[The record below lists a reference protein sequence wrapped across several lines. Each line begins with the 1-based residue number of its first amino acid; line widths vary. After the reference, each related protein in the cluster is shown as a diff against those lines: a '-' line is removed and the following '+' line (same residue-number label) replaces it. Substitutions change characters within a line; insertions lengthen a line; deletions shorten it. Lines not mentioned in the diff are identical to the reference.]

1 MASTNPE
8 RPGAPARERGETPQ
22 RARGARP
29 AADRPDV
36 VPSQA
41 PAQMQEQA
49 EADEPAARHPASREE
64 RIRLAAYQRFLRR
77 AEDGEP
83 GDETSDWLQA
93 EADITHEDL
102 ARDDDAGSRPGA

>member
-8 RPGAPARERGETPQ
+8 RPGAPARERGEAPQ

-29 AADRPDV
+29 AADRPDDA
-36 VPSQA
+36 PS
-41 PAQMQEQA
+41 PMHEPA
-49 EADEPAARHPASREE
+49 EAGEPAVRHPASREE

-102 ARDDDAGSRPGA
+102 TRDDDDAGGRPGA